1 MAYQPLTRNSTF
13 FENQDNLGCGRHALN
28 NFFGGKYFVKSSD
41 SAYTYDELVTVG
53 RDLSTDTP
61 MDLLKVCR
69 FLQTN
74 PTTSATGGECPDNEN
89 YDISVLIYALKMAG
103 YDVEQHF
110 SIPETNTPYLGFI
123 TNESGTSTN
132 SGHWVSVRNID
143 SSSNVILTDSLTKDS
158 RIIPFTQYR
167 DKFNRA
173 PTYYRV
179 ISIKERSPDNASKS
193 IKSLNIETI
202 RSRLQEAKIK
212 EKYINIITGI
222 LITATPE
229 DLQAVLNNPNYT
241 ITEDLIETYKTQST
255 DPINIDNLSKV
266 ASHIISLL
274 KGTVTKTID
283 DLSMN
288 EFFNDHGSEVPPNH
302 NTIFPITKDTA
313 AAYLT
318 FVLGIL
324 DKFES
329 EEEGD
334 YKKKIK
340 KALDNNDKTPVFTVF
355 TTGLGDPKVLKA
367 WKSNKLTEKIIKKLK
382 NVQFRHYDERFTNP
396 ADLSGTNPADLSGT
410 IFKMNF
416 TFKNFGTNP
425 FFIIDCAHC
434 YKYNKDGTKVGL
446 SPEYQSDDSSNKT
459 SYIPPL
465 GEDVPI
471 VYLGYPD
478 DVNLFNSDF
487 FTYENGKIVT
497 YIDKMREKGVPLDE
511 KLPGNHTYEVYPN
524 EYKQDPNFI
533 NLWT

>member
-41 SAYTYDELVTVG
+41 SAYTYEELVTVG

-103 YDVEQHF
+103 YDVEQHYR
-110 SIPETNTPYLGFI
+110 IPENKTQYLGFI
-123 TNESGTSTN
+123 TNESGTPTV

-143 SSSNVILTDSLTKDS
+143 SSSNVILTDSSKKGPTE
-158 RIIPFTQYR
+158 IPFTEYME
-167 DKFNRA
+167 KFNNA
-173 PTYYRV
+173 TTYYRV
-179 ISIKERSPDNASKS
+179 ISIKERSAVNASKS

-202 RSRLQEAKIK
+202 RSRLQKAKIK

-229 DLQAVLNNPNYT
+229 DLQAVLNNPKYT
-241 ITEDLIETYKTQST
+241 IEEDLIETYKTLIETYKST
-255 DPINIDNLSKV
+255 ELTNIDDLSKV
-266 ASHIISLL
+266 ASDIISSL

-340 KALDNNDKTPVFTVF
+340 KALHNNDETPVFTVF
-355 TTGLGDPKVLKA
+355 TTGLGDPEVLKA
-367 WKSNKLTEKIIKKLK
+367 WTSNNLTEKIENKLK
-382 NVQFRHYDERFTNP
+382 NVQFQHYDERF
-396 ADLSGTNPADLSGT
+396 TNPADLSGT

-416 TFKNFGTNP
+416 TFTNFGTNP

-446 SPEYQSDDSSNKT
+446 TPEYQSTISSAHG
-459 SYIPPL
+459 YIPRL
-465 GEDVPI
+465 GNDVPI
-471 VYLGYPD
+471 VYLGYPGD
-478 DVNLFNSDF
+478 VAGDVNLFDSDF
-487 FTYENGKIVT
+487 FRYENGKIVT
-497 YIDKMREKGVPLDE
+497 YIDKMINKGVPLNDSNNYGE
-511 KLPGNHTYEVYPN
+511 YPN
-524 EYKQDPNFI
+524 KYKQDSEFE